1 MLSFFSR
8 WITANDLTVMR
19 ILLVPVIFVVMVFW
33 QNSPWVLFGIWFV
46 FLFACLT
53 DYWDG
58 VLARYQNK
66 STRLGMLLD
75 PIADKIL
82 IMSLLI
88 VLVGI
93 IARGMI
99 ARWLIG
105 ALKRLAL
112 RTETTFDDAVVDATA
127 GPMKLVPVIISL
139 FFALNVLQIGAE
151 GAVRGHQF
159 VQSLVVIAL
168 FWALHNAVGPL
179 AHALKGLRN
188 ALTPVMIDWLTKALR
203 IVFIIVGAAAVLQ
216 VWDIPVAG
224 IVAGLGLFGVA
235 IGLGAQDLFK
245 NLIAGI
251 LILTEKRFLPGDW
264 VKVDGI
270 VEGTVEEIN
279 FRSTLV
285 RRFDKGPVYVPNSKL
300 SDNAV
305 TNFSR
310 MTHRRTYWIIGVRY
324 DATADQLREIR
335 DKVLGY
341 VQSHPEYAQAPEV
354 STFMRVDSFGPSSID
369 FMLYCF
375 TKTTNWGEW
384 LRLKEDLAFFIKE
397 TVENAGTEFAFPST
411 SVYVESGAD
420 VFTPPG
426 DDAGKAVVASEAG
439 KG

>member
-1 MLSFFSR
+1 MTTSPSIEENLPEQARELWALILDVWNTSFLGVS
-8 WITANDLTVMR
+8 IGQG
-19 ILLVPVIFVVMVFW
+19 LL
-33 QNSPWVLFGIWFV
+33 
-46 FLFACLT
+46 A
-53 DYWDG
+53 
-58 VLARYQNK
+58 
-66 STRLGMLLD
+66 
-75 PIADKIL
+75 
-82 IMSLLI
+82 LLI
-88 VLVGI
+88 VLIGI
-93 IARGMI
+93 VARGMI
-99 ARWLIG
+99 ARWLIA
-105 ALKRLAL
+105 ALKRLASKS
-112 RTETTFDDAVVDATA
+112 ETTFDDAVVDALA
-127 GPMKLVPVIISL
+127 GPMKLVPVIIAL
-139 FFALNVLQIGAE
+139 FFALNILQFGGE
-151 GAVRGHQF
+151 GTLRGHQF

-179 AHALKGLRN
+179 AHALQGLRN
-188 ALTPVMIDWLTKALR
+188 ALTPVMIDWMTKALR
-203 IVFIIVGAAAVLQ
+203 IVFVIVGAAAVLQ

-279 FRSTLV
+279 FRSTVV

-300 SDNAV
+300 ADNAV
-305 TNFSR
+305 INFTR

-324 DATADQLREIR
+324 DSTAEQLREIR

-341 VQSHPEYAQAPEV
+341 IESHPEYAQAPEV

-375 TKTTNWGEW
+375 TKTTSWGEW
-384 LRLKEDLAFFIKE
+384 LRLKEELAFFIKD
-397 TVENAGTEFAFPST
+397 TVETAGTEFAFPST
-411 SVYVESGAD
+411 SIYVESGAE

-426 DDAGKAVVASEAG
+426 DDGAKAVVASEAG

>member
-1 MLSFFSR
+1 MSNAVG
-8 WITANDLTVMR
+8 ANDSVMGQLQDLWA
-19 ILLVPVIFVVMVFW
+19 IAVEVWNTSFL
-33 QNSPWVLFGIWFV
+33 GINV
-46 FLFACLT
+46 GQGLFA
-53 DYWDG
+53 
-58 VLARYQNK
+58 
-66 STRLGMLLD
+66 
-75 PIADKIL
+75 
-82 IMSLLI
+82 LLI

-127 GPMKLVPVIISL
+127 GPMKLVPVIVSL

-179 AHALKGLRN
+179 AYALKGLRN

-300 SDNAV
+300 ADNAV

-324 DATADQLREIR
+324 DATAEQLREIR

-341 VQSHPEYAQAPEV
+341 VQNHPEYAQAPEV

-384 LRLKEDLAFFIKE
+384 LRLKEELAFFIKE
-397 TVENAGTEFAFPST
+397 TVADAGTDFAFPST
-411 SVYVESGAD
+411 SVYVESGAE
-420 VFTPPG
+420 VFSPPG
-426 DDAGKAVVASEAG
+426 DDGAKAVLAGKAG